1 MNIRAGMWRQ
11 FLLFFKLLGLVC
23 AVDLVARKAFR
34 VILSEKLGFI
44 IVVLSSSWAL
54 GQAQDTLVRV
64 NSRDIIASVDGGRGI
79 RNQVVSHVAESLHV
93 ER

>member
-11 FLLFFKLLGLVC
+11 FLLFFRLWRLVC

-34 VILSEKLGFI
+34 VILSKKLRFI
-44 IVVLSSSWAL
+44 IVVLSSSGAL
-54 GQAQDTLVRV
+54 SQAQDTLVRV
-64 NSRDIIASVDGGRGI
+64 NSRDVIASVDGCCGVG
-79 RNQVVSHVAESLHV
+79 NQMVSHIAESLHV